1 MKYDPQNPL
10 SDSEVTALPENEF
23 FEYIDTKAAY
33 LKQFTQPLGQY
44 QTKHFAALT
53 KGDDGP
59 RWEYLEELPQSNIL
73 EFNGVITR
81 DMLIGVGAISKL
93 NVHLIL
99 NPDTMTWDYGPDNQD
114 YGWLGEGRQIYI
126 QGIGVSLGN
135 KQNTEGGYSWEYL

>member
-1 MKYDPQNPL
+1 MG
-10 SDSEVTALPENEF
+10 E
-23 FEYIDTKAAY
+23 
-33 LKQFTQPLGQY
+33 
-44 QTKHFAALT
+44 
-53 KGDDGP
+53 
-59 RWEYLEELPQSNIL
+59 WEYWDGTTSNIL
-73 EFNGVITR
+73 EFNGRITG
-81 DMLIGVGAISKL
+81 DMLIGIGATSKL